1 MQGLYLLSYTII
13 KSIRPILL
21 HFSIGDFRIIDMST
35 EKSLGGGK
43 NQTWLIWSDFSIS
56 LRTFYQTVSEY

>member
-1 MQGLYLLSYTII
+1 MQGIYLLSYTII
-13 KSIRPILL
+13 KSIMPLLL

-35 EKSLGGGK
+35 EKSLGGEK
-43 NQTWLIWSDFSIS
+43 KSNLIWSDFSIS

>member
-35 EKSLGGGK
+35 EKSLGGEK
-43 NQTWLIWSDFSIS
+43 KSNLVD
-56 LRTFYQTVSEY
+56 LE